1 MLLRRLQLR
10 RLQLRRLPSNTY
22 RSNTNSPTRKVGLFL
37 YSTESEKVLER
48 YLHCVEGSN
57 KNICCYE
64 TISKICASYHSLL
77 RCRLGSNAL
86 PARCPRGVV
95 SLLREAEHHTSECCV
110 PIAWSIIYICMGLSL
125 GRLWDLGIRRYRG
138 LWFLQLALNFLW
150 SPMFFFMQSPISGLT
165 IILLLDVA
173 VLSYTIFTWRES
185 RLASLLMLPYL
196 AWLCLASYLNFY
208 IWLFN

>member
-110 PIAWSIIYICMGLSL
+110 PYRVEYNIYMYGSVARPIMGFGHSAISRTMVSATRAQLPMEPNVLLYAVTHFGTYNHTAL
-125 GRLWDLGIRRYRG
+125 GRRG
-138 LWFLQLALNFLW
+138 
-150 SPMFFFMQSPISGLT
+150 T
-165 IILLLDVA
+165 
-173 VLSYTIFTWRES
+173 
-185 RLASLLMLPYL
+185 
-196 AWLCLASYLNFY
+196 
-208 IWLFN
+208 